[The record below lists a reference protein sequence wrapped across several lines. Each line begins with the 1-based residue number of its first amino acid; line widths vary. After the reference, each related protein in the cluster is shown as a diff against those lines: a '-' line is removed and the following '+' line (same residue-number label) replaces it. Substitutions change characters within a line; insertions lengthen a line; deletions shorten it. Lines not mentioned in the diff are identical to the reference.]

1 MRKFIAFTIVLM
13 FTLPLAV
20 FAGGTK
26 EEKPVT
32 LVFGDLSWDS
42 AAVHNRIA
50 AYIIQNGIGDY
61 NVEYTAADTLVTVNG
76 LIQGDIDV
84 DMESWHSN
92 FMEVYDKAIA
102 SGDIVDLGQNMPDA
116 PQGWWIPRYLTEGAD
131 APAPDLKSVADLP
144 KYWKLFKDP
153 EDPAK
158 GLVYMGTAGW
168 SATKVSEDIFKQY
181 GLADTFNQ
189 GVPGSSA
196 ALAATMVGA
205 YKQRKPWVGY
215 YWAPTPILGKLDMVR
230 LKGSEFEPAL
240 VNKLVSRSLTEKA
253 PEVAAFLKNYK
264 TTVAENNEFLSV
276 MDDNKWSSGQTA
288 LWFLKNKKDVWTAW
302 VSADVA
308 AKVNAALDAGKG
320 IAD

>member
-1 MRKFIAFTIVLM
+1 MRKLLAFTIVLM
-13 FTLPLAV
+13 FVLPVAV

-42 AAVHNRIA
+42 AAVHNRVA
-50 AYIIQNGIGDY
+50 AYVIQNGIGDY

-92 FMEVYDKAIA
+92 FMEVYDKAVA

-131 APAPDLKSVADLP
+131 APAPDLTSVADLP

-153 EDPAK
+153 EDPSK

-168 SATKVSEDIFKQY
+168 SATKVSEDIFNKY

-205 YKQRKPWVGY
+205 YKKREPWVGY

-230 LKGSEFEPAL
+230 LEGSEFEPAL
-240 VNKLVSRSLTEKA
+240 VNKLVSKSLTQKA
-253 PEVAAFLKNYK
+253 PEVVAFLKNYK

-276 MDDNKWSSGQTA
+276 MDDNKWNAAQTA

-308 AKVNAALDAGKG
+308 AKVNAALDAGKV
-320 IAD
+320 IAE

>member
-1 MRKFIAFTIVLM
+1 MRKLFAFTLVLM
-13 FTLPLAV
+13 FALPLAV

-42 AAVHNRIA
+42 AQVHNRIA
-50 AYIIQNGIGDY
+50 AFIIQNGIGTY

-76 LIQGDIDV
+76 IAQGDIDI

-92 FMEVYDKAIA
+92 LMEAYERYVAA
-102 SGDIVDLGQNMPDA
+102 GDLVDLGQNMPDA
-116 PQGWWIPRYLTEGAD
+116 PQGWWIPRYLIEGPN

-144 KYWKLFKDP
+144 KYWRLFQDP
-153 EDPAK
+153 EDPSK

-168 SATKVSEDIFKQY
+168 SATKVSEDIFNKY
-181 GLADTFNQ
+181 GLGETFNQ

-205 YKQRKPWVGY
+205 YKKGKPWVGY

-230 LKGSEFEPAL
+230 LEGSEFEPAL
-240 VNKLVSRSLTEKA
+240 VNKLVSKSLTEKA
-253 PEVAAFLKNYK
+253 PEVVEFLRNYK
-264 TTVAENNEFLSV
+264 TTVDENNEFLSV
-276 MDDNKWSSGQTA
+276 MDDNQWNSAQTA
-288 LWFLKNKKDVWTAW
+288 HWFLKNKKDAWTSW
-302 VSADVA
+302 VSSDVA
-308 AKVNAALDAGKG
+308 AKVNAALASGKG